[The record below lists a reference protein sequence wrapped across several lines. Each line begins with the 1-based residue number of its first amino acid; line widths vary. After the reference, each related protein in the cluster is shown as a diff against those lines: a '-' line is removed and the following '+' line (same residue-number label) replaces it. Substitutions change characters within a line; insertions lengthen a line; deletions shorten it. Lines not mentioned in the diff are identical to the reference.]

1 MKKIVSLF
9 LCLILSLPFCPNVKA
24 APAESISTQC
34 KAAILMEAET
44 GTVLFEKNATE
55 HLSIASVTKIMTL
68 LLTVEAI
75 DGGIIKLDDKVTVSE
90 YAASMGGSQAFME
103 PGEVLTVHE
112 MLKAVAVSS
121 ANDGAVALAEHLAG
135 SESAFVDRMNK
146 KAAQLGM
153 NDTLFMNPTGLDDDC
168 EPYSCA
174 KDVAIMSR
182 ELLKHPLILD
192 YTTIWTDSIRN
203 GAFGLANT
211 NKLIRFYTG
220 ANGLKTGSTAKAKFC
235 VSAAAKKNDMQLIAV
250 VLGGET
256 SKSRFEDAK
265 TMLNYGFA
273 SYAIY
278 DPGKLTASSVKVYG
292 GKQEILNAVIP
303 TEKLLVEKALLSSV
317 SSRMEI
323 SPSLN
328 APVEKGQVIG
338 KLIYESK
345 NGLIKELPI
354 CSDRAVEKAD
364 KGFIFAE
371 LLKTLL
377 GK

>member
-1 MKKIVSLF
+1 
-9 LCLILSLPFCPNVKA
+9 
-24 APAESISTQC
+24 
-34 KAAILMEAET
+34 
-44 GTVLFEKNATE
+44 
-55 HLSIASVTKIMTL
+55 
-68 LLTVEAI
+68 
-75 DGGIIKLDDKVTVSE
+75 
-90 YAASMGGSQAFME
+90 
-103 PGEVLTVHE
+103 
-112 MLKAVAVSS
+112 
-121 ANDGAVALAEHLAG
+121 
-135 SESAFVDRMNK
+135 
-146 KAAQLGM
+146 
-153 NDTLFMNPTGLDDDC
+153 
-168 EPYSCA
+168 
-174 KDVAIMSR
+174 
-182 ELLKHPLILD
+182 
-192 YTTIWTDSIRN
+192 
-203 GAFGLANT
+203 
-211 NKLIRFYTG
+211 
-220 ANGLKTGSTAKAKFC
+220 
-235 VSAAAKKNDMQLIAV
+235 
-250 VLGGET
+250 
-256 SKSRFEDAK
+256 
-265 TMLNYGFA
+265 MLNYGFA

>member
-1 MKKIVSLF
+1 LKKTLSLI
-9 LCLILSLPFCPNVKA
+9 LCLVLTLYL
-24 APAESISTQC
+24 APRVSSAPSEGVSTQC
-34 KAAILMEAET
+34 KAAILIDAET

-68 LLTVEAI
+68 LLTMEAI
-75 DGGIIKLDDKVTVSE
+75 DGGIIKLEDKVTVSE

-103 PGEVLTVHE
+103 PGEVLSVHE
-112 MLKAVAVSS
+112 MLKAVAVAS
-121 ANDGAVALAEHLAG
+121 ANDGAVALAEHIAG

-146 KAAQLGM
+146 KAAELGM

-174 KDVAIMSR
+174 GDVAKMSR
-182 ELLKHPLILD
+182 ELLKYPLILE

-235 VSAAAKKNDMQLIAV
+235 VSAAAKRGDMQLIAV

-265 TMLNYGFA
+265 AMLNFGFA

-278 DPGKLTASSVKVYG
+278 DPGKLSAATVQVYG
-292 GKQEILNAVIP
+292 GKEEGVVPMIP
-303 TEKLLVEKALLSSV
+303 SEKLLVEKSLLSSV

-328 APVEKGQVIG
+328 APVEKGQIIG

-345 NGLIKELPI
+345 SGVIKELPI

-364 KGFIFAE
+364 RAFIFNE
-371 LLKTLL
+371 LLRSAL
-377 GK
+377 GS